1 MICKKETKVLI
12 SKKNILTER
21 IKGKNEKKKKKN
33 IAEASLSTQEK
44 LRPHETFDERDVRKF
59 FDNISYYGIVIY
71 STK

>member
-1 MICKKETKVLI
+1 MK
-12 SKKNILTER
+12 
-21 IKGKNEKKKKKN
+21 KKKKKN
-33 IAEASLSTQEK
+33 LAEASLSTQEK